1 MINSMDSSDDD
12 RIVRLERQ
20 VDFLFRRLGIDPDM
34 ALAQDDALPPELYDF
49 IARGKLI
56 QAIKIY
62 RQTTGVGLKE
72 AKDAVE
78 AIAGRS
84 RR

>member
-1 MINSMDSSDDD
+1 MINTMYSSDDD

-34 ALAQDDALPPELYDF
+34 ALAQDDALPPALYDF

-72 AKDAVE
+72 AKDAVD